1 MNRQKLHSLIDWCAI
16 ILFLF
21 CVFGTTTIPF
31 LWDRV
36 FNIAP
41 FIMFGALGLL
51 LLNNVSIPELLR
63 RKDREFFI
71 MAGGVVLS
79 LVNLFLVRSRMG
91 AFFTIA
97 DFFLILYLADK
108 LHFDRIQL
116 GVIVSVCF
124 LIWLYWQ
131 FINRDIF
138 SSSRFNTNTPPIFML
153 AFFCVFICYF
163 FGLLSRRGRM
173 PGWGYHVIAVVFVL
187 LLGKR
192 AMDFRCRGVLAALAT
207 WVFTY
212 FFLPKHKRTIPL
224 VIGFSLLF
232 AAVYVLL
239 WKTGASTGIIIF
251 GKRFASGRDRI
262 WYEFFRAFV
271 HHPIT
276 GIGSDFAVMLPDL
289 PERLRIAH
297 NALLD
302 LLFVHGIP
310 VFLLVL
316 YLMYS
321 QISEMIAVS
330 FGPVRAACLASVY
343 ASLAIGTFEN
353 IYILSP
359 YNMLFMMIFLMA
371 HTFASRQEV
380 LHEAPNS

>member
-1 MNRQKLHSLIDWCAI
+1 MNRQTIHGLIDWCAI

-31 LWDRV
+31 LWDRI

-41 FIMFGALGLL
+41 LIMFGALGLL
-51 LLNNVSIPELLR
+51 FLNNVSVPDLLR
-63 RKDREFFI
+63 RKDREFFL

-79 LVNLFLVRSRMG
+79 LINLFLVRSRLG
-91 AFFTIA
+91 AFLTIA
-97 DFFLILYLADK
+97 DFFLVLYLADK
-108 LHFDRIQL
+108 LHFDRIQF

-124 LIWLYWQ
+124 FIWFYWQ
-131 FINRDIF
+131 FINNDIY

-163 FGLLSRRGRM
+163 FGLLSERGKM
-173 PGWGYHVIAVVFVL
+173 PGWGYHLIAVLFVL

-192 AMDFRCRGVLAALAT
+192 AMDFRCRGVLAALAA
-207 WVFTY
+207 WLFTY
-212 FFLPKHKRTIPL
+212 FFLPKHKRTFPL
-224 VIGFSLLF
+224 VIGVSLLF
-232 AAVYVLL
+232 AVVYVLL
-239 WKTGASTGIIIF
+239 WKSGSVDGIMVF

-262 WYEFFRAFV
+262 WYEFFRAFI

-276 GIGSDFAVMLPDL
+276 GIGSDFDVMLPDL

-316 YLMYS
+316 YLMYKRTR
-321 QISEMIAVS
+321 EMIAVS
-330 FGPVRAACLASVY
+330 SGPVKAACLASVY

-359 YNMLFMMIFLMA
+359 YNMLFMMIFLTA
-371 HTFASRQEV
+371 HAFAAKKEAI
-380 LHEAPNS
+380 HETPNS

>member
-1 MNRQKLHSLIDWCAI
+1 
-16 ILFLF
+16 
-21 CVFGTTTIPF
+21 
-31 LWDRV
+31 
-36 FNIAP
+36 
-41 FIMFGALGLL
+41 
-51 LLNNVSIPELLR
+51 
-63 RKDREFFI
+63 
-71 MAGGVVLS
+71 
-79 LVNLFLVRSRMG
+79 
-91 AFFTIA
+91 
-97 DFFLILYLADK
+97 
-108 LHFDRIQL
+108 
-116 GVIVSVCF
+116 
-124 LIWLYWQ
+124 
-131 FINRDIF
+131 
-138 SSSRFNTNTPPIFML
+138 ML

-353 IYILSP
+353 IYILFP